1 MRRAED
7 DGRGTE
13 TAANVRDVMQLA
25 RTMWLRMTE
34 AVAMS
39 RSLVEQALRSGVYQ
53 VKNEAKNGKWRHVPL
68 SSQGRHVMES
78 RIQNVPRGNRLFIR
92 PGEKTHAAVNRVEK
106 FLQNNR
112 LQFET
117 AEGRE
122 SRMYQGISNA
132 LTYHGLRYNY
142 VQDRVRQEMEKGYSK
157 LQAAAIVTKEVGHE
171 RVNVI
176 HVYLG
181 DKG

>member
-1 MRRAED
+1 MHLGDNFRKKSVHR
-7 DGRGTE
+7 
-13 TAANVRDVMQLA
+13 
-25 RTMWLRMTE
+25 
-34 AVAMS
+34 
-39 RSLVEQALRSGVYQ
+39 
-53 VKNEAKNGKWRHVPL
+53 L
-68 SSQGRHVMES
+68 SPSADS
-78 RIQNVPRGNRLFIR
+78 
-92 PGEKTHAAVNRVEK
+92 
-106 FLQNNR
+106 
-112 LQFET
+112 

-171 RVNVI
+171 RVDVI